1 MNPEVR
7 VIFLAL
13 LGGLA
18 CTLPV
23 SNLPFLQ
30 EALVPLSGDWSSG
43 TTKLS
48 TRELMAARL
57 VLRDW
62 ASYHFYYEDGFYT
75 YLDS

>member
-7 VIFLAL
+7 VIFLA
-13 LGGLA
+13 
-18 CTLPV
+18 
-23 SNLPFLQ
+23 
-30 EALVPLSGDWSSG
+30 LSGDWSSG